1 MRAAATAAALLIVLA
16 LAPAGIALHEHDAD
30 LQAADHAQC
39 GACCFRHLPGVETD
53 GAPVTSA
60 PDLVAGAVVTD
71 PPAGERT
78 ADPGVGPT
86 RGPPA

>member
-1 MRAAATAAALLIVLA
+1 MRAAATALFIVLA

-30 LQAADHAQC
+30 LQAADHAYC
-39 GACCFRHLPGVETD
+39 GACCLLHLPGVETG
-53 GAPVTSA
+53 GAPVTSV
-60 PDLVAGAVVTD
+60 PDLVAGAVVAAL
-71 PPAGERT
+71 PAGERA